1 MGKVMG
7 TQTTS
12 ALKEFIQGHPQLYRK
27 LCYWASWRDLDDPA
41 AQVQEYVTELVL
53 EANPDRD
60 NSGLIKKWTQVL
72 SLQEQNGLARLSPI
86 TIREYP
92 NASQWYKLQQGE
104 YSVMDEPVL
113 SEICYSGKQQ
123 GVITRNR
130 YNCLVLNTD
139 RLLIV
144 DVDIGVPNHA
154 DARDCPASCQVAI
167 SQKQAIAALKALV
180 EQFPQLGFRVYRTRN
195 GLRYLCTTGEFH
207 PLNPKSQRLMKSLYA
222 DPLYTRL
229 CKFQA
234 TFRARLTPKPWRV
247 ERAEYA
253 QQLIYDRITGMVL
266 PSSSPYAVCH
276 LIEIVGEQS
285 ILPELEPLVET
296 HDAYCRVSRLG
307 LELA

>member
-1 MGKVMG
+1 MLN
-7 TQTTS
+7 QTACS
-12 ALKEFIQGHPQLYRK
+12 FEEFIQKHPQFYRK

-41 AQVQEYVTELVL
+41 AQVQEYLTELVL
-53 EANPDRD
+53 EAKSDRD
-60 NSGLIKKWTQVL
+60 NNPLLKKWSQIL
-72 SLQEQNGLARLSPI
+72 SLQERNSLARLSPI
-86 TIREYP
+86 AIADYP
-92 NASQWYKLQQGE
+92 NATQWYKLQQGE

-123 GVITRNR
+123 GLITRNR

-144 DVDIGVPNHA
+144 DVDLGTPKYT
-154 DARDCPASCQVAI
+154 DPRDCPASCQVAI
-167 SQKQAIAALKALV
+167 SQQQAIAALEALV
-180 EQFPQLGFRVYRTRN
+180 EQFPNLGFRVYRTRN
-195 GLRYLCTTGEFH
+195 GLRYLCTTHEFH
-207 PLNPKSQRLMKSLYA
+207 PLEPKSQRLMKSLYV
-222 DPLYTRL
+222 DPLYARL

-247 ERAEYA
+247 ERSEYTE
-253 QQLIYDRITGMVL
+253 QLTCDRITGMVL

-285 ILPELEPLVET
+285 ILPEFAPIVES
-296 HDAYCRVSRLG
+296 HDTYCRVSRLG